1 MKIQILVDNSNSW
14 IIPYAEK
21 LVNKCKSKGF
31 NSILLFNHDE
41 VSEGDILCLLSCE
54 KKFSKL
60 SLNKHNLVVHESYL
74 PLGKGWSP
82 VSWQIL
88 EGKNEIPITLFEATD
103 EIDTGFIY
111 LQETIKFVGH
121 ELIDEIRQAQGEATI
136 NIIMNFITDYGS
148 IVGRM
153 QMGESTFYKR
163 RGIKDSRLDIDGSIK
178 SQFNLLRIVDNK
190 RYPAFFEL
198 NGHFYRI
205 SIEKMM

>member
-1 MKIQILVDNSNSW
+1 MKIQILVDNPNSW
-14 IIPYAEK
+14 IIPYAER
-21 LVNKCKSKGF
+21 LLDTCKSNGF
-31 NSILLFNHDE
+31 NAILLFNHDE
-41 VSEGDILCLLSCE
+41 VEEGDILCLLSCE

-60 SLNKHNLVVHESYL
+60 NLNKHNLVVHESYL

-103 EIDTGFIY
+103 EIDTGDIY
-111 LQETIKFVGH
+111 LQETIKLEGH

-136 NIIMNFITDYGS
+136 SIILNFLTDFGNIIGKVQT
-148 IVGRM
+148 
-153 QMGESTFYKR
+153 GESTFYKR
-163 RGIKDSRLDIDGSIK
+163 RKSKDSRLDINESIK
-178 SQFNLLRIVDNK
+178 SQFNLLRTVDNE

-198 NGHFYRI
+198 NGHFYKI